1 MSSTAT
7 IEELKS
13 LTDDALFTLLKQ
25 NGLALGP
32 VQSTTRGLYEKR
44 LIKHFKEN
52 RNAEVSFNQSMAD
65 QTNSMINNYEQQLP
79 EPVTVTAKP
88 SSNRPSKRFSNQHET
103 NDNGGDDNDIIITH
117 EVNNPSPRISTTS
130 KTDNLL
136 DFKLLPDNINDQD
149 ERRDTNMFSSHGIS
163 STPFDDRSTYT
174 GLGNI
179 SPGRSI
185 LINRNRQPQQQQ
197 QQQFDS
203 RPRINWASDAGLAQ
217 ESYYEQNT
225 SLYNAQPP
233 PSPFSKQKLVTSG
246 NDKVVTGDS
255 SPVSSWSSFFA
266 DKFKFL
272 AIFVMAVCIV
282 YFFVLYLE
290 SYNQENPIQE
300 N

>member
-25 NGLALGP
+25 NVLSVGP
-32 VQSTTRGLYEKR
+32 VTSTTRGLYEKR

-52 RNAEVSFNQSMAD
+52 RNAEISFNQSMAD
-65 QTNSMINNYEQQLP
+65 QTNSMLNSNEQQLP
-79 EPVTVTAKP
+79 EPVTTKSP
-88 SSNRPSKRFSNQHET
+88 SIRPTKHFSNQQET
-103 NDNGGDDNDIIITH
+103 NDNGDDDNDIIITH
-117 EVNNPSPRISTTS
+117 EVNSPSSRISKTS

-136 DFKLLPDNINDQD
+136 DFKLLPDTRNDQG

-163 STPFDDRSTYT
+163 STPFEDRSTYT

-185 LINRNRQPQQQQ
+185 LINRNRQQQQ

-203 RPRINWASDAGLAQ
+203 RPRINWASDAGLTQ

-246 NDKVVTGDS
+246 SDKVVKRDS

-266 DKFKFL
+266 DKLKFL
-272 AIFVMAVCIV
+272 AFFVIAVCIV